1 MITYEEAFDHS
12 DTGVGLC
19 LLLPKA
25 YVLQKFI
32 DICLNKDVS
41 VHFVFTCSSS
51 TSEFEASA
59 WLYNLLND
67 KVQHVGF
74 MQNLGVTFC
83 SANNQEK
90 YLIACQVEPYAEHC
104 HVSWS
109 RPCRTLEYVFPR
121 TVVERHQTISELQS
135 LSAVNYI
142 DFRRPNGCHRISD
155 KIDVTSLTVQIAN
168 DCLADIELVEKILQ
182 PTVDAAWSHGLAECQ
197 VKHFFPWNDSEF
209 QKHFPH
215 GITMSVLDLKTFPN
229 TVLNEILVQLASLKV
244 RYHFMN
250 YRRLAI
256 FGPPSLVIN
265 LHLALLPFDIH
276 LPIGPKQGA
285 FTVHVLRSE
294 PHCTQTAN
302 DYNHFQV
309 KFGKIGSFQYAPA
322 QILWAEIPSSM
333 CNEDQLDQSNQSSL
347 VQLLKQKVGAV
358 NFSIRWCQVDRSQQK
373 CLCFDIEIKH
383 EDSLPL
389 SLDCDLGQVVI
400 QHQCP
405 SAENFRADVSLTEVE
420 TRRDHWNKVIA
431 QQMIP
436 KEGRISHLSFEP
448 NKKQSA
454 KRYYELRTT
463 VIDSMQDFTNII
475 AIASQPPAWFFS
487 PKELRMPLVECLQKV
502 NFCDNSFIQE
512 SFVMNPDIVKID
524 LLHHEF
530 IKHRD
535 HLKWLF
541 YHIVLG
547 PEQCFHLK
555 SVHLERDEWKVRY
568 YDELIVRTFEP
579 SSIFITLP
587 PGISI
592 SQVIDKTQCCHLREA
607 YACSVP
613 SQKTPD
619 VGTTQA
625 GLKEQYTDATPTAHF
640 PNGHGMNSIKRVNSR
655 GHASPTPTSNRP
667 AYRPPYKPRQSRGS
681 PNTPPE
687 GDIEMQPAPT
697 NNNKHPEPP
706 VMHLQASTGEHS
718 EDVPM
723 ECVATALDPVDDDT
737 HSSDKELQQHD
748 DTPHGHNSITSDN
761 NLAMT
766 NLDQNHPLEP
776 EQHAHDDITNNL
788 GPPKEKHVH
797 HNTGTLANQEDVAN
811 VGHSR
816 LCDTSRSTTQTHSVS
831 KTTAQP
837 SLLDCPT
844 QYKDATHRSTH
855 THLMPQ
861 ATGSINSPAC
871 TANDSTFKQQDHSNN
886 LTSKIGLPTQS
897 SRQTSKQTSRSKDEH
912 KSVPN
917 QPPETILDLLAQKAA
932 YQPLNDNANAHV
944 SGDDVIFIKASHS
957 PIDSILCS
965 SAESSSLLISNR
977 EIITGWPSSFSHAD
991 CDYFSKLAT
1000 CYLIKFPSYMCY
1012 AVTALRVLTHAP
1024 WNDNM
1029 FHGHIREL
1037 VLCAIGNGWT
1047 WADQTATV
1055 QGRRVSIGEV
1065 CAAFASYLNVNAFP
1079 PGQVS
1084 DLDTAIIA
1092 ACDDLF
1098 PDHCELFFAQ
1108 FHVHCLSCNAS
1119 GKVSA
1124 ALFDTMLSIN
1134 LENDTIDLSR
1144 MIADRAPRL
1153 ALDREDVGFSH
1164 ASDCYNQD
1172 QQNNEEIEG
1181 CLIFTLKITSPIE
1194 QLPIATKALHLL
1206 GQLFNVPT
1214 LSANPVC
1221 QSFLVTGI
1229 IIVQGKSSHHFLI
1242 IERWNEGQVLV
1253 YDNLQGHVWI
1263 SVEQLKATSFVW
1275 GFVFRRHDHQP
1286 YSFQPPQYK
1295 AIAPATLQC
1304 AKQPHRPKKQKLKP
1318 KNILGISAKRYQT
1331 PNLSKKKVGNNS
1343 TPDQSTE
1350 ALDSKAS

>member
-1 MITYEEAFDHS
+1 
-12 DTGVGLC
+12 
-19 LLLPKA
+19 
-25 YVLQKFI
+25 
-32 DICLNKDVS
+32 
-41 VHFVFTCSSS
+41 
-51 TSEFEASA
+51 
-59 WLYNLLND
+59 
-67 KVQHVGF
+67 
-74 MQNLGVTFC
+74 
-83 SANNQEK
+83 
-90 YLIACQVEPYAEHC
+90 
-104 HVSWS
+104 
-109 RPCRTLEYVFPR
+109 
-121 TVVERHQTISELQS
+121 
-135 LSAVNYI
+135 
-142 DFRRPNGCHRISD
+142 
-155 KIDVTSLTVQIAN
+155 
-168 DCLADIELVEKILQ
+168 
-182 PTVDAAWSHGLAECQ
+182 
-197 VKHFFPWNDSEF
+197 
-209 QKHFPH
+209 
-215 GITMSVLDLKTFPN
+215 MSVLDLKTFPN
-229 TVLNEILVQLASLKV
+229 TVLNDILVQLASLKV

-285 FTVHVLRSE
+285 LTVHVLRSE
-294 PHCTQTAN
+294 PHCTQTTN

-333 CNEDQLDQSNQSSL
+333 CNEDQLDQSDQSSL
-347 VQLLKQKVGAV
+347 VRLLRQKVGAV
-358 NFSIRWCQVDRSQQK
+358 NFSIRWCQVDRSHQK

-389 SLDCDLGQVVI
+389 SLNCDLGQVVI

-405 SAENFRADVSLTEVE
+405 SAEDFRADVSLTEVE

-454 KRYYELRTT
+454 KRYYDLRTT

-487 PKELRMPLVECLQKV
+487 PKELHMPLMECLPKV

-512 SFVMNPDIVKID
+512 SFVMNPGTVKID

-555 SVHLERDEWKVRY
+555 SVHFERDEWKVRY
-568 YDELIVRTFEP
+568 YDELIIRTFEP

-592 SQVIDKTQCCHLREA
+592 SQVLDKTQCCHLREA

-613 SQKTPD
+613 SQRTPG
-619 VGTTQA
+619 VGTIHA
-625 GLKEQYTDATPTAHF
+625 GLKEQYTNATPTAHF
-640 PNGHGMNSIKRVNSR
+640 PNGHGMNSTKSGNSH
-655 GHASPTPTSNRP
+655 GQSSPTTTGNRP
-667 AYRPPYKPRQSRGS
+667 AYRPPHKPRQCRGP

-687 GDIEMQPAPT
+687 DDIEMQPAPT
-697 NNNKHPEPP
+697 NDNKHPEPP
-706 VMHLQASTGEHS
+706 GMHLQAGTGEHC

-737 HSSDKELQQHD
+737 HSPDKELQPQNN
-748 DTPHGHNSITSDN
+748 TLHGHNPLASDN
-761 NLAMT
+761 NRALT
-766 NLDQNHPLEP
+766 NLDQNHPPEP
-776 EQHAHDDITNNL
+776 EQHAQDNVTNNL
-788 GPPKEKHVH
+788 GSPKEKHVH
-797 HNTGTLANQEDVAN
+797 CNTDTPANQDDVAN

-816 LCDTSRSTTQTHSVS
+816 LCDTSESTAQTHFVS

-837 SLLDCPT
+837 LLSDCPT
-844 QYKDATHRSTH
+844 QHKDATQRSTH

-861 ATGSINSPAC
+861 ATGSINSPVG
-871 TANDSTFKQQDHSNN
+871 TANDSTPKKQDHPDN
-886 LTSKIGLPTQS
+886 LTSKIGLPSQKIS
-897 SRQTSKQTSRSKDEH
+897 QTSKQTNRGKDEH
-912 KSVPN
+912 KSVSN
-917 QPPETILDLLAQKAA
+917 QPPETILDLLAQNAA
-932 YQPLNDNANAHV
+932 YQPLNDNANTHV
-944 SGDDVIFIKASHS
+944 PGDDVIFVKASHS
-957 PIDSILCS
+957 PIDNILCGS
-965 SAESSSLLISNR
+965 TQSSSLLISNR
-977 EIITGWPSSFSHAD
+977 EIINGWPSSFSHAD
-991 CDYFSKLAT
+991 CDHFTKLAT
-1000 CYLIKFPSYMCY
+1000 CYLINFSSYMCY

-1024 WNDNM
+1024 WNDSM

-1047 WADQTATV
+1047 WADQTATM

-1065 CAAFASYLNVNAFP
+1065 CAAFASYLNVKAFP

-1108 FHVHCLSCNAS
+1108 FHVNCLSCNAS

-1124 ALFDTMLSIN
+1124 AVFDTMLNIN

-1144 MIADRAPRL
+1144 MIADRTPRL
-1153 ALDREDVGFSH
+1153 ALDRDDVGFSH

-1206 GQLFNVPT
+1206 GQLFNIPT

-1221 QSFLVTGI
+1221 QSFVVTGI
-1229 IIVQGKSSHHFLI
+1229 IVVQGKSSHHFLA
-1242 IERWNEGQVLV
+1242 IERWHEGQVLV
-1253 YDNLQGHVWI
+1253 YDNLRGYVWI
-1263 SVEQLKATSFVW
+1263 PVEQLKATSLVW

-1295 AIAPATLQC
+1295 AIAPATLQG
-1304 AKQPHRPKKQKLKP
+1304 AKQSHRPRKPKLKP

-1343 TPDQSTE
+1343 ASVLLPD
-1350 ALDSKAS
+1350 ALDGKPVDPLQPSESPHPADTPKHTHPAHSEVVDQHGVLVVGYPPGTQPTSSPVQNEPAGNDHPSHHGVPMVGLGLPFPHRAHPLHIRIRTTTLGAVRQKATVGHPQLV